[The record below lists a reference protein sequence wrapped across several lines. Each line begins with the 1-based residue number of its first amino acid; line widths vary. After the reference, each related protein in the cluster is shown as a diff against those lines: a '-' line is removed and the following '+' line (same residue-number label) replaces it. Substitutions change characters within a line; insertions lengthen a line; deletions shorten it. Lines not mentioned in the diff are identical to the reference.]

1 LIRGELWLSV
11 LVVTAAT
18 WALKASGPLALGD
31 RQLPRTAIKITT
43 LMAPVLLAGLIV
55 VDLGGAGWKD
65 FDWEQTLGVG
75 TAGLTR
81 TSRHPCCS
89 PLSAASPPPHCYDSS
104 SPDRQPPP

>member
-11 LVVTAAT
+11 LAVTAAT

-65 FDWEQTLGVG
+65 LDWAQVLGVSA
-75 TAGLTR
+75 AGLAR
-81 TSRHPCCS
+81 TLKAPMLLAVVCGI
-89 PLSAASPPPHCYDSS
+89 AATALL
-104 SPDRQPPP
+104 RLLLA